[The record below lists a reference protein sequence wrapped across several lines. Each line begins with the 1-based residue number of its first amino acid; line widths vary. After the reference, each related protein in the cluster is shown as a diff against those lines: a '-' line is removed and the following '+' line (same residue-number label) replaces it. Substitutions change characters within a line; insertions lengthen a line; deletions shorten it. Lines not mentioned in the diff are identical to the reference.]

1 VRDRSYDYLIA
12 EALERRR
19 IFQNLDAY
27 LERLKELVLKV
38 DPKAELY
45 IFGSVAE
52 GRYNYSSDVDVL
64 VVSDA
69 DRLKVFEALAEED
82 FTKVFDVHVR
92 RPEDVSWYKRMTK
105 LVRI

>member
-1 VRDRSYDYLIA
+1 MHNRAYDYLIA

-27 LERLKELVLKV
+27 LRRLKELVLKV

-52 GRYNYSSDVDVL
+52 NRYNYSSDVDVL
-64 VVSDA
+64 VVSEV
-69 DRLKVFEALAEED
+69 DRLKVLEALAREE
-82 FTKVFDVHVR
+82 FTKVLEVHVR
-92 RPEDVSWYKRMTK
+92 RPEDVSWYRRMAK